1 MENYYMSKC
10 QTMSHVDIMMKSRQ
24 KKKKKGLMCLQISV
38 TNVMIPEEEN
48 AICTHTH
55 TNNITMGIYK

>member
-1 MENYYMSKC
+1 MSKC

-24 KKKKKGLMCLQISV
+24 KKKKGLMCLQISV

-55 TNNITMGIYK
+55 THKQYYHGNL

>member
-1 MENYYMSKC
+1 MPNNVTCRYYDEK
-10 QTMSHVDIMMKSRQ
+10 QA

-55 TNNITMGIYK
+55 THKQYYHGNL